1 MIVAQTTTKKQD
13 NTIVMSDIDCLLSQN
28 YMKRLIWCEFGF
40 PVAEPII
47 AQSVSNIRVISLV
60 LCMGYKKS
68 IAYESLYK

>member
-1 MIVAQTTTKKQD
+1 M
-13 NTIVMSDIDCLLSQN
+13 
-28 YMKRLIWCEFGF
+28 WCEFGF